1 MTRADDIHEFLTSTG
16 WAKATRAPL
25 AGDAGNRRY
34 ERLADSAN
42 NKAVLMDADPA
53 MGEDVRPFLKIA
65 AHLTSCG
72 LAAPKIFAQNAEQGL
87 ILMQDFGDG
96 LLFTLAEQSPDLE
109 LGLYRLALAALDQLH
124 KTAPPTAVGKY
135 MADDM
140 AKGAEITLA
149 WYCNQEL
156 AAAIAAELRMQLQNL
171 DWSDPVL
178 VLRDYHAQNLIY
190 RPEETGLD
198 QMGQLDFQDARLG
211 HPLYDAASLIHDA
224 RRSLT
229 PTVAHQLKQELAAN
243 YQRADTFE
251 HAFSTLS
258 AQRNLRVLALFARL
272 CLRDGKPG
280 YLDLMPHVWDNLWRD
295 LSHPDLAAL
304 AKICANLPPPS
315 PELRSKLRAKCATR
329 PTN

>member
-72 LAAPKIFAQNAEQGL
+72 LAAPNIFSQNAEQGL

-124 KTAPPTAVGKY
+124 KTAPPTGVGQY

-243 YQRADTFE
+243 YQRTDTFE

-295 LSHPDLAAL
+295 LSHPDLVAL

-315 PELRSKLRAKCATR
+315 QGLRSKLRAKCATR

>member
-34 ERLADSAN
+34 ERLVDSAN

-72 LAAPKIFAQNAEQGL
+72 LAAPKIFSQNAEQGL

-124 KTAPPTAVGKY
+124 KTAPPTGVGQY

-243 YQRADTFE
+243 YQRTDTFE

-295 LSHPDLAAL
+295 LSHPDLVAL

-315 PELRSKLRAKCATR
+315 QGLRSKLRAKCATR

>member
-34 ERLADSAN
+34 ERLADTAN

-72 LAAPKIFAQNAEQGL
+72 LAAPKIFSQNAEQGL

-124 KTAPPTAVGKY
+124 KTAPPTGVGQY

-243 YQRADTFE
+243 YQRTDTFE

-295 LSHPDLAAL
+295 LSHPDLVAL

-315 PELRSKLRAKCATR
+315 QGLRSKLRAKCATR

>member
-72 LAAPKIFAQNAEQGL
+72 LAAPKIFSQNAEQGL

-124 KTAPPTAVGKY
+124 KTAPPTGVGQY

-224 RRSLT
+224 RRSLA
-229 PTVAHQLKQELAAN
+229 PTVTHQLKQELATN

-295 LSHPDLAAL
+295 LSHPDLVAL

-315 PELRSKLRAKCATR
+315 QGLRSKLRAKCATR

>member
-1 MTRADDIHEFLTSTG
+1 MTRADDIHEFLTSTS

-25 AGDAGNRRY
+25 AGDASSRRY
-34 ERLADSAN
+34 ERLADPAN
-42 NKAVLMDADPA
+42 NKAILMDADPA

-72 LAAPKIFAQNAEQGL
+72 LAAPKIFSQNAEQGL

-124 KTAPPTAVGKY
+124 KTAPPTAVGQY

-149 WYCNQEL
+149 WYCNREL
-156 AAAIAAELRMQLQNL
+156 AAAISAELRMQLQNL

-243 YQRADTFE
+243 YQRTDTFE

-304 AKICANLPPPS
+304 AKICANLPLPS
-315 PELRSKLRAKCATR
+315 PELRSKLRAKCTTR

>member
-72 LAAPKIFAQNAEQGL
+72 LAAPKIFSQNAEQGL

-124 KTAPPTAVGKY
+124 KTAPPTGVGQY

-198 QMGQLDFQDARLG
+198 QMGQLDFQDAQLG

-295 LSHPDLAAL
+295 LSHPDLVTL
-304 AKICANLPPPS
+304 AKICANLTPPS

>member
-72 LAAPKIFAQNAEQGL
+72 LAAPKIFSQNAEQGL

-124 KTAPPTAVGKY
+124 KTAPPTGVGQY

-224 RRSLT
+224 RRSLA
-229 PTVAHQLKQELAAN
+229 PAVAHQLKQELAAN

-295 LSHPDLAAL
+295 LSHPDLVAL

-315 PELRSKLRAKCATR
+315 QGLRSKLRAKCATR

>member
-1 MTRADDIHEFLTSTG
+1 
-16 WAKATRAPL
+16 
-25 AGDAGNRRY
+25 
-34 ERLADSAN
+34 
-42 NKAVLMDADPA
+42 
-53 MGEDVRPFLKIA
+53 
-65 AHLTSCG
+65 
-72 LAAPKIFAQNAEQGL
+72 
-87 ILMQDFGDG
+87 
-96 LLFTLAEQSPDLE
+96 
-109 LGLYRLALAALDQLH
+109 
-124 KTAPPTAVGKY
+124 

-149 WYCNQEL
+149 WYCNREL
-156 AAAIAAELRMQLQNL
+156 AAAISAELRMQLQNL

-211 HPLYDAASLIHDA
+211 PPLYDAASLIHDA

-243 YQRADTFE
+243 YQRTDTFE

-315 PELRSKLRAKCATR
+315 QGLRSKLRAKCATH

>member
-1 MTRADDIHEFLTSTG
+1 
-16 WAKATRAPL
+16 
-25 AGDAGNRRY
+25 
-34 ERLADSAN
+34 
-42 NKAVLMDADPA
+42 
-53 MGEDVRPFLKIA
+53 
-65 AHLTSCG
+65 
-72 LAAPKIFAQNAEQGL
+72 
-87 ILMQDFGDG
+87 
-96 LLFTLAEQSPDLE
+96 
-109 LGLYRLALAALDQLH
+109 LH

-156 AAAIAAELRMQLQNL
+156 AAAVAAELRMQLQNL

-224 RRSLT
+224 RRSLA
-229 PTVAHQLKQELAAN
+229 PAVAHQLKQELAAN

-295 LSHPDLAAL
+295 LSHPDLVAL

-315 PELRSKLRAKCATR
+315 QGLRSKLRAKCATR

>member
-72 LAAPKIFAQNAEQGL
+72 LAAPKIFSQNAEQGL

-124 KTAPPTAVGKY
+124 KTAPPTGVGQY

-224 RRSLT
+224 RRSLA
-229 PTVAHQLKQELAAN
+229 PTVTHQLKQELAAN
-243 YQRADTFE
+243 YQRTDTFE

-295 LSHPDLAAL
+295 LSHPDLVAL

-315 PELRSKLRAKCATR
+315 QGLRSKLRAKCATR

>member
-1 MTRADDIHEFLTSTG
+1 MTRADDIHEFLTSTS

-25 AGDAGNRRY
+25 AGDASSRRY
-34 ERLADSAN
+34 ERLADPAN
-42 NKAVLMDADPA
+42 NKAILMDADPA

-72 LAAPKIFAQNAEQGL
+72 LAAPKIFSQNAEQGL

-124 KTAPPTAVGKY
+124 KTAPPTAVGQY

-149 WYCNQEL
+149 WYCNREL
-156 AAAIAAELRMQLQNL
+156 AAAISAELRMQLQNL

-243 YQRADTFE
+243 YQRTDTFE

-295 LSHPDLAAL
+295 LSHPDLVTL
-304 AKICANLPPPS
+304 AKICANLTPPS
-315 PELRSKLRAKCATR
+315 QELRSKLRAKCTTR

>member
-72 LAAPKIFAQNAEQGL
+72 LAAPKIFSQNAEQGL

-124 KTAPPTAVGKY
+124 KTAPPTGVGQY

-243 YQRADTFE
+243 YQRTDTFE

-295 LSHPDLAAL
+295 LSHPDLVAL

-315 PELRSKLRAKCATR
+315 QGLRSKLRAKCATR